1 MPSPARHHGPASLW
15 SQTSQMEHTQWEAIG
30 PLPPNTLPES
40 GLWFCIVSL
49 HLLLEESLGGRL
61 FFLPMPAA
69 CLLVH

>member
-15 SQTSQMEHTQWEAIG
+15 RWISTQWEAIG
-30 PLPPNTLPES
+30 SLPPDTLPEP
-40 GLWFCIVSL
+40 GLWFCIVSS

-61 FFLPMPAA
+61 FFLPVPAA